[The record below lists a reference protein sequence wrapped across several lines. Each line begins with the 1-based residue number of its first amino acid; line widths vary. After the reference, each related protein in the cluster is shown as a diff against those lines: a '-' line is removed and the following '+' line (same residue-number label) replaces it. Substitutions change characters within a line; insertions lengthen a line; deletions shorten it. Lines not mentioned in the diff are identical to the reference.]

1 MSKVNKH
8 YAPHV
13 SSMKALIIYD
23 NLSSFMKANAA
34 LQHSAQNAG
43 VNVLWSIRPW
53 RVDML
58 KFPPTADEAL
68 TEAIDAY
75 LIIFAGRCVQ
85 SLPFWLKDWL
95 EQWAKYR
102 RVEDAALAVIGAG
115 KAEVPSSVEKSD
127 LSECARQHGLRVL
140 FDDRGVIE
148 DCSPF
153 PTGFLDKPKPPK
165 LLILPQA
172 LDIKTLDEEYRD
184 WGIND

>member
-1 MSKVNKH
+1 MSKVN
-8 YAPHV
+8 V

-23 NLSSFMKANAA
+23 NLSSFAKANAA
-34 LQHSAQNAG
+34 LQHSAQNAD

-68 TEAIDAY
+68 TEAIDAH
-75 LIIFAGRCVQ
+75 LIVFAGRCAQ
-85 SLPFWLKDWL
+85 SLPFWLNDWL

-102 RVEDAALAVIGAG
+102 RVEDAALAVMGAG

-127 LSECARQHGLRVL
+127 LSECARQHGLSVL

-148 DCSPF
+148 DCSLF
-153 PTGFLDKPKPPK
+153 YTGFLDKPKPPK
-165 LLILPQA
+165 LSIPPQV
-172 LDIKTLDEEYRD
+172 LDTKPLDQEYLD
-184 WGIND
+184 WGFNE